1 MNKFAITLASALLVS
16 VAACSQK
23 SEPQQPAQ
31 TAAPAPAQSPAQAP
45 VQMQQP
51 GAAQTEPAPAG
62 SQQPATA
69 APQTA
74 MPAGHPA
81 GVATQMNAP
90 QAGANAGQGKIL
102 QSMHASSY
110 TYMEVDMNGKKV
122 WIATNAMAVNN
133 GNTVRWRDAAVMK
146 NFTSNA
152 LHRTFDEILFVSY
165 AEIVK

>member
-1 MNKFAITLASALLVS
+1 MNKLTIILAGAVLAS

-23 SEPQQPAQ
+23 TEPQTTAESTAPAAVQQPAQ
-31 TAAPAPAQSPAQAP
+31 TQQAAVSAPAAASPP
-45 VQMQQP
+45 
-51 GAAQTEPAPAG
+51 
-62 SQQPATA
+62 S
-69 APQTA
+69 A

-81 GVATQMNAP
+81 GASTQVINTAPQGAAP

-110 TYMEVDMNGKKV
+110 TYMEVDMGGKKV
-122 WIATNAMAVNN
+122 WIATNAMPVNN
-133 GNTVRWRDAAVMK
+133 GNTVRWRDAAVMQ

-165 AEIVK
+165 AEIAK

>member
-1 MNKFAITLASALLVS
+1 MNKLTIILAGAVLVS

-23 SEPQQPAQ
+23 SEPQQAAQ
-31 TAAPAPAQSPAQAP
+31 TAAPAPQTAAPAQEPTQQSGAAQVAQAP
-45 VQMQQP
+45 V
-51 GAAQTEPAPAG
+51 
-62 SQQPATA
+62 A
-69 APQTA
+69 APSQQTA

-81 GVATQMNAP
+81 GVATQMNSAP

-110 TYMEVDMNGKKV
+110 TYMEVDMGGKKV

-165 AEIVK
+165 AEIAK

>member
-1 MNKFAITLASALLVS
+1 MNKLVTILAGAVLVS

-23 SEPQQPAQ
+23 SEPQQSAKTATPAPTQQPAQ
-31 TAAPAPAQSPAQAP
+31 QP

-51 GAAQTEPAPAG
+51 GAAPAEQPPATTAPQTIMPSGPSTGAPAQMN
-62 SQQPATA
+62 SAA
-69 APQTA
+69 APQ
-74 MPAGHPA
+74 P
-81 GVATQMNAP
+81 
-90 QAGANAGQGKIL
+90 GANAGQGKIL

-110 TYMEVDMNGKKV
+110 TYMEVDMGGKKT

-133 GNTVRWRDAAVMK
+133 GNTVRWRDGAVMK

>member
-1 MNKFAITLASALLVS
+1 MDKFAITLAGALLVS

-23 SEPQQPAQ
+23 TEPQQ
-31 TAAPAPAQSPAQAP
+31 AAPAPAPAQQPAAQPMQQPEAAPAAQAP
-45 VQMQQP
+45 V
-51 GAAQTEPAPAG
+51 
-62 SQQPATA
+62 A
-69 APQTA
+69 APSQQTA
-74 MPAGHPA
+74 MPSGHPA
-81 GVATQMNAP
+81 GAPAQMNSAP

-110 TYMEVDMNGKKV
+110 TYMEVDMGGKKV

-133 GNTVRWRDAAVMK
+133 GNIVRWRDAAVMK

-165 AEIVK
+165 AEIAK

>member
-1 MNKFAITLASALLVS
+1 VNKLTITLAGALLVS

-23 SEPQQPAQ
+23 SEPQQAAQ
-31 TAAPAPAQSPAQAP
+31 TAAPVVPAQQP

-51 GAAQTEPAPAG
+51 GAAQVAQAPVAAPA
-62 SQQPATA
+62 QQ
-69 APQTA
+69 QTA

-81 GVATQMNAP
+81 GVPMQMNTAP
-90 QAGANAGQGKIL
+90 QAGANAGQGKVL

-110 TYMEVDMNGKKV
+110 TYMQIDIGGKQV
-122 WIATNAMAVNN
+122 WIATNAMAVNT
-133 GNTVRWRDAAVMK
+133 GDTVRWRDAAVMK

-165 AEIVK
+165 AEIAK

>member
-1 MNKFAITLASALLVS
+1 MNKFAITLAGVLLVS
-16 VAACSQK
+16 VAACSK
-23 SEPQQPAQ
+23 KTEPQQTPQ
-31 TAAPAPAQSPAQAP
+31 TATPAPAQQAPAQQP
-45 VQMQQP
+45 IQQQQP
-51 GAAQTEPAPAG
+51 GASQTEQPPAA
-62 SQQPATA
+62 SS
-69 APQTA
+69 PQTA

-81 GVATQMNAP
+81 GAPMQMNTAP
-90 QAGANAGQGKIL
+90 QTGANAGQGKIL

-110 TYMEVDMNGKKV
+110 TYMEVDMGGKKV
-122 WIATNAMAVNN
+122 WIATNAMPVNN

>member
-1 MNKFAITLASALLVS
+1 MNKLAITLVGALLVS

-23 SEPQQPAQ
+23 SEPQPAAQPS
-31 TAAPAPAQSPAQAP
+31 APAPAA
-45 VQMQQP
+45 QQP
-51 GAAQTEPAPAG
+51 V
-62 SQQPATA
+62 QQPAAAQVAPA
-69 APQTA
+69 APATQQTA

-81 GVATQMNAP
+81 GAATQMNSAP
-90 QAGANAGQGKIL
+90 QAGANAGQGKIV

-110 TYMEVDMNGKKV
+110 TYMEVDMSGKKV

-133 GNTVRWRDAAVMK
+133 GDTVRWRDAAVMK

-165 AEIVK
+165 AEIAK

>member
-1 MNKFAITLASALLVS
+1 MDKLAITLAGALLVS

-23 SEPQQPAQ
+23 TEPQQAAQ
-31 TAAPAPAQSPAQAP
+31 PAAPAPAAQQTMQQPAAAPVAQAP
-45 VQMQQP
+45 
-51 GAAQTEPAPAG
+51 AAM
-62 SQQPATA
+62 
-69 APQTA
+69 PQTA

-81 GVATQMNAP
+81 GVATQMNSAP
-90 QAGANAGQGKIL
+90 QAGANAGQGKIV

-110 TYMEVDMNGKKV
+110 TYMEVDMSGKKV

-133 GNTVRWRDAAVMK
+133 GDTVRWRDAAVMK

-165 AEIVK
+165 AEIAK

>member
-1 MNKFAITLASALLVS
+1 MNKLAITLAGALLVS

-23 SEPQQPAQ
+23 SEPQQTAQ
-31 TAAPAPAQSPAQAP
+31 TAAPAPAQQPAQQPP

-51 GAAQTEPAPAG
+51 GTAQVEQAPA
-62 SQQPATA
+62 A
-69 APQTA
+69 ASPQTA
-74 MPAGHPA
+74 MPGGHPA
-81 GVATQMNAP
+81 GVATQMNSAP
-90 QAGANAGQGKIL
+90 QVGANGGQGKIL

-110 TYMEVDMNGKKV
+110 TYMEVDMSGKKT

-133 GNTVRWRDAAVMK
+133 GATVRWRDGAVMK

>member
-1 MNKFAITLASALLVS
+1 MNKLTLILAGAMLVS

-23 SEPQQPAQ
+23 SEPQQAAQ
-31 TAAPAPAQSPAQAP
+31 TAAPAQQQAQPP

-51 GAAQTEPAPAG
+51 GAAPAAQAPVAAP
-62 SQQPATA
+62 SQQA
-69 APQTA
+69 A

-81 GVATQMNAP
+81 GVATQMNSAP
-90 QAGANAGQGKIL
+90 QVGANAGQGKIL

-110 TYMEVDMNGKKV
+110 TYMEVDMSGKKV
-122 WIATNAMAVNN
+122 WIATNAMAVNT
-133 GNTVRWRDAAVMK
+133 GDTVRWRDAAVMK

-165 AEIVK
+165 AEIAK

>member
-1 MNKFAITLASALLVS
+1 MDKFAITLAGALLVS

-23 SEPQQPAQ
+23 TEPQP
-31 TAAPAPAQSPAQAP
+31 AAPAPAQQPAAQAMQQPEAVPAQAP
-45 VQMQQP
+45 V
-51 GAAQTEPAPAG
+51 A
-62 SQQPATA
+62 A
-69 APQTA
+69 APSQQTA

-81 GVATQMNAP
+81 GAPAQMNSAP

-110 TYMEVDMNGKKV
+110 TYMEVEMGGKKV

-133 GNTVRWRDAAVMK
+133 GATVRWRDAAVMK

-165 AEIVK
+165 AEIAK

>member
-1 MNKFAITLASALLVS
+1 MNKLTIILAGAVLVS

-23 SEPQQPAQ
+23 TEPQTAAQ
-31 TAAPAPAQSPAQAP
+31 TAAPAAVQQPVQTQQAAATLVESAP
-45 VQMQQP
+45 V
-51 GAAQTEPAPAG
+51 AP
-62 SQQPATA
+62 SQQS
-69 APQTA
+69 A

-81 GVATQMNAP
+81 GASTQMMNAAPQGAP

-110 TYMEVDMNGKKV
+110 TYMEVDVGGKKV
-122 WIATNAMAVNN
+122 WIATNAMPVNN

-165 AEIVK
+165 AEIAK